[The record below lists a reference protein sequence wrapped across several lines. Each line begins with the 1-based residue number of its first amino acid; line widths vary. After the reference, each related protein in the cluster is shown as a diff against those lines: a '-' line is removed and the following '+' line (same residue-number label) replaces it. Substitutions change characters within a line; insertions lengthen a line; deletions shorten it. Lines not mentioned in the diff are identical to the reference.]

1 MTGFSA
7 HARDDGSAAPLQAI
21 RRGDVRPQLAVQ
33 IECKGRSAVSS
44 LSLRLVPVLLVLAL
58 AACGTLPRGAGVQR
72 EVLASTAVDA
82 TGQPTDF
89 AVEPIT
95 RASLARY
102 ASWPAVG
109 LRGLGW
115 IGRVDQPDT
124 RIIAA
129 GDTVSVTVWTT
140 EDNGLLTAPGQ
151 RFVSLPPMQ
160 VAPTGKV
167 FLPYVG
173 HVPVSGM
180 SPDRA
185 REKIQQAYLAVS
197 PSAQVQLS
205 LAEGRNSTVSLVGG
219 VGNPGAYPLSD
230 QDVTLLEMLAVAGG
244 VSPGLENPQVRLQRG
259 ARSYGIAMARLLAEP
274 ALNTTLQGG
283 DRIFVEKDG
292 RYFLSLGAA
301 GSRAQHPF
309 PQEAVSALDAL
320 SIIGG
325 LSDTRAN
332 AQGILILR
340 SYPAADVRSD
350 GAGPRNI
357 RTIFTLDLT
366 SADGLFSAGAFAI
379 NDGDLIYVTESPLV
393 NTRTVFALVGSVF
406 GLATQADKVLN

>member
-1 MTGFSA
+1 M
-7 HARDDGSAAPLQAI
+7 L
-21 RRGDVRPQLAVQ
+21 
-33 IECKGRSAVSS
+33 SS
-44 LSLRLVPVLLVLAL
+44 LPVRLWPALLVVAL
-58 AACGTLPRGAGVQR
+58 AACGTLPRGAGVQS
-72 EVLASTAVDA
+72 EVLASTTQDA
-82 TGQPTDF
+82 EGQPTEF

-102 ASWPAVG
+102 ADWPRLG
-109 LRGLGW
+109 PRNLGW
-115 IGRVDQPDT
+115 IGRVDQPDS

-129 GDTVSVTVWTT
+129 GDTVAVTVWTT

-160 VAPTGKV
+160 VASTGQV
-167 FLPYVG
+167 FLPYIG
-173 HVPVSGM
+173 QIRISGM

-185 REKIQQAYLAVS
+185 REKIEEAYLAVS

-205 LAEGRNSTVSLVGG
+205 MSEGRQSTVSLVGG
-219 VGNPGAYPLSD
+219 VANPGAYPLSD
-230 QDVTLLEMLAVAGG
+230 QDVTLLEMLAQGGG
-244 VSPGLENPQVRLQRG
+244 VAPGLENPQVRLQRG
-259 ARSYGIAMARLLAEP
+259 SRSYGIAMERLMADP
-274 ALNTTLQGG
+274 GLNTTLQGG

-301 GSRAQHPF
+301 GTRAQHAF
-309 PQEAVSALDAL
+309 PQEEVSALDAI

-325 LSDTRAN
+325 LADGRAN

-340 SYPAADVRSD
+340 SYPASAVRADGS
-350 GAGPRNI
+350 GPRNA

-393 NTRTVFALVGSVF
+393 GTRTIFGLIGSVF
-406 GLATQADKVLN
+406 GLANQANNTLN